1 MQTDCPW
8 LSHLYYDEAKQG
20 RRPGVLVF
28 PEERRPRRRAC
39 KGRAERIAGLGYV
52 ALACDLHG
60 DGRTYTQLEEV
71 MPLLGPLMAD
81 PSRTRR
87 AGGGL
92 KALRARP
99 QVASDKIA
107 SIGYCFGGAI
117 SLDALTG
124 EDIAGVVGFHSGL
137 GTAKPGETESVKP
150 KILICIGAEDPLIPP
165 DLRLTFEEEMTRA
178 GADWQIHLYGGVTH
192 SFTNPEADKVG
203 KPEMLRYDRNADV
216 ALGVDA
222 RVSRRFSRA
231 DHAGRNAMRPTV
243 PRIHSAKSTSGDR
256 IARINLVV
264 GRLCAPGAWRGD
276 GEEGRVVRAGGAGT
290 SGWRRSRQ
298 CTVALRHFR

>member
-1 MQTDCPW
+1 MRTEAIEYDADG
-8 LSHLYYDEAKQG
+8 LHMVSHLYYDETKRG

-28 PEERRPRRRAC
+28 PEAFGLGDPA

-81 PSRTRR
+81 PSRTRAR

-99 QVASDKIA
+99 EVASDKIA
-107 SIGYCFGGAI
+107 SIGYCFGGTM
-117 SLDALTG
+117 SLELSRAG

-137 GTAKPGETESVKP
+137 GTARPEETKNVKP

-165 DLRLTFEEEMTRA
+165 DLRLIFEKEMSRA

-203 KPEMLRYDRNADV
+203 KPEMLRYDRNAD
-216 ALGVDA
+216 ARSWASMCAFFEEIFGV
-222 RVSRRFSRA
+222 
-231 DHAGRNAMRPTV
+231 
-243 PRIHSAKSTSGDR
+243 
-256 IARINLVV
+256 
-264 GRLCAPGAWRGD
+264 
-276 GEEGRVVRAGGAGT
+276 
-290 SGWRRSRQ
+290 
-298 CTVALRHFR
+298 